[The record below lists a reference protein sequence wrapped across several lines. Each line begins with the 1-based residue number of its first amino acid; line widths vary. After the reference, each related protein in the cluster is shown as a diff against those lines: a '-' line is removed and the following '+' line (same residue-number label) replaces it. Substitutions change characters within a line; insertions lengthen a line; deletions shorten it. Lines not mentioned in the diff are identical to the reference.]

1 MNWFREILGV
11 AISGLTARKIRTLLI
26 MLGPVLGAAGI
37 VAAVGL
43 NESAKGDVRQ
53 TLERLGT
60 NLIVASADG
69 TFSGG
74 EAPTLPED
82 AVDRALNVSTVDRV
96 AGVTEIGS
104 LTVLPSQGGRDFF
117 RTIPVPVLTSDQ
129 NLLEVLDAKMLY
141 GRFINGADEDNYFRS
156 AVIGQ
161 DLAGDYQYLP
171 GEVRTIDV
179 NGEIY
184 GVVGVLEN
192 VDLVPKLDTAVI
204 IPKSAAEQDFD
215 IEQKPTTLYVRSTE
229 GTVDST
235 ANALP
240 VAINLGGNEGVTVAV
255 PSDLLEAQGAVD
267 TTLRNILFLMGG
279 LALLVGGVGIANV
292 MSISVIQRSGEIGIR
307 RALGHTKVTIA
318 MQFVLE
324 ALFVGVLGGLAGV
337 LAGVGVIYLVSAV
350 LGWIATLNIPLFLVA
365 GGMALIVSV
374 VAGLYPAW
382 KAARLEPLET
392 LRLG

>member
-192 VDLVPKLDTAVI
+192 VELVPNLDTAVI

-235 ANALP
+235 ADALP

>member
-117 RTIPVPVLTSDQ
+117 RTIPVPVLSSDQ

-204 IPKSAAEQDFD
+204 MPKSAAEEDFD
-215 IEQKPTTLYVRSTE
+215 IEHKPTTLYVRSTE

-374 VAGLYPAW
+374 IAGLYPAW

>member
-235 ANALP
+235 ADALP

>member
-117 RTIPVPVLTSDQ
+117 RTIPVPVLSSDQ

>member
-1 MNWFREILGV
+1 MNWFREILNV
-11 AISGLTARKIRTLLI
+11 AISGLTARKVRTLLI

-69 TFSGG
+69 SFSGG
-74 EAPTLPED
+74 EAPTLPEE
-82 AVDRALNVSTVDRV
+82 AVERTMNVSTVDRA
-96 AGVTEIGS
+96 AGITEIGS
-104 LTVLPSQGGRDFF
+104 LTVLPSQGGKDFF
-117 RTIPVPVLTSDQ
+117 RTIPIPVLTSDQ
-129 NLLEVLDAKMLY
+129 NLLNVLDAKMLH
-141 GRFINGADEDNYFRS
+141 GRFINGADEDNVFRS

-161 DLAGDYQYLP
+161 DLANDYQYLP

-179 NGEIY
+179 DGETY
-184 GVVGVLEN
+184 GIVGVLEN

-204 IPKSAAEQDFD
+204 IPKSAAEEDFD
-215 IEQKPTTLYVRSTE
+215 VEQKPTTLYVRATE
-229 GTVDST
+229 GNVDST
-235 ANALP
+235 AEALP
-240 VAINLGGNEGVTVAV
+240 MAINLGGDEAVTVAV

-307 RALGHTKVTIA
+307 RALGHTKMTIA
-318 MQFVLE
+318 LQFVLE
-324 ALFVGVLGGLAGV
+324 ALFVGVLGGIAGV
-337 LAGVGVIYLVSAV
+337 VTGVCVIYLVSSI

-374 VAGLYPAW
+374 IAGLYPAW

>member
-141 GRFINGADEDNYFRS
+141 GRFIIGADEDNYFRS

-235 ANALP
+235 ADALP

>member
-11 AISGLTARKIRTLLI
+11 GISGLTARKIRTLLI

-117 RTIPVPVLTSDQ
+117 RTIPVPVLSSDQ

-204 IPKSAAEQDFD
+204 IPKSAAEEDFD

-374 VAGLYPAW
+374 IAGLYPAW

>member
-1 MNWFREILGV
+1 MKRFREILNV
-11 AISGLTARKIRTLLI
+11 AFSGLTARKIRTLLI

-43 NESAKGDVRQ
+43 NESAKGDVRK

-82 AVDRALNVSTVDRV
+82 AVQRARNVSSVDRV
-96 AGVTEIGS
+96 AGITEIGN

-117 RTIPVPVLTSDQ
+117 RIIPVPVLTSDQ
-129 NLLEVLDAKMLY
+129 NLLNVLDARMLT
-141 GRFINGADEDNYFRS
+141 GRFINGSDEKNLFRS

-161 DLAGDYQYLP
+161 DLADDYQYLP

-179 NGEIY
+179 DGQNYAI
-184 GVVGVLEN
+184 VGVLEN
-192 VDLVPKLDTAVI
+192 VDLVPKLDSAVI
-204 IPKSAAEQDFD
+204 IPKSSAEEDFD
-215 IEQKPTTLYVRSTE
+215 IEQKPTTLYVRATE

-235 ANALP
+235 ADALP
-240 VAINLGGNEGVTVAV
+240 IAINLGGNEGVTVAV

-267 TTLRNILFLMGG
+267 TTLRNVLFLMGG

-307 RALGHTKVTIA
+307 RALGHTKSTIA
-318 MQFVLE
+318 LQFVLE
-324 ALFVGVLGGLAGV
+324 ALFVGVLGGILGV
-337 LAGVGVIYLVSAV
+337 LAGVGVIYLVSAI

>member
-117 RTIPVPVLTSDQ
+117 RTIPVPVLSSDQ

-204 IPKSAAEQDFD
+204 IPKSAAEEDFD

>member
-117 RTIPVPVLTSDQ
+117 RTIPVPVLSSDQ

-161 DLAGDYQYLP
+161 DHAGDYQYLP

-204 IPKSAAEQDFD
+204 IPKSAAEEDFD

-235 ANALP
+235 ADALP

-374 VAGLYPAW
+374 IAGLYPAW

>member
-117 RTIPVPVLTSDQ
+117 RTIPVPVLSSDQ

-204 IPKSAAEQDFD
+204 IPKSAAEEDFD

-235 ANALP
+235 ADALP

>member
-184 GVVGVLEN
+184 GVIGVLEN

-235 ANALP
+235 ADALP

-374 VAGLYPAW
+374 IAGLYPAW

>member
-235 ANALP
+235 ADALP

-292 MSISVIQRSGEIGIR
+292 MSISVIQRSGEIGFR

>member
-82 AVDRALNVSTVDRV
+82 AVDRALNVSTVGRV

-117 RTIPVPVLTSDQ
+117 RTIPVPVLSSDQ

-204 IPKSAAEQDFD
+204 IPKSAAEEDFD

-374 VAGLYPAW
+374 IAGLYPAW